1 MSCVR
6 IVSLAFAVVIA
17 TTQWMTLS
25 SALGHSQSDRAVAT
39 ARVADHASDDAL
51 PVIVVR
57 AQRQVFLLTK
67 ACGSPPPHR
76 PACL

>member
-1 MSCVR
+1 MSIVR
-6 IVSLAFAVVIA
+6 VVSLAFAVIIA

-25 SALGHSQSDRAVAT
+25 SALGHSQSGRAVAT
-39 ARVADHASDDAL
+39 ARVADHASDHAL
-51 PVIVVR
+51 PVIVIS